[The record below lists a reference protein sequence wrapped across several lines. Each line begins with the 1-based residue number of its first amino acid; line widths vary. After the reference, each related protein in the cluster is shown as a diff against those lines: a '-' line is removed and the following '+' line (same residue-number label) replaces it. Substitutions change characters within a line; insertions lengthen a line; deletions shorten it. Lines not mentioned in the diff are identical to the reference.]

1 METELSLLFE
11 IQDLDNGECC
21 LSCRVGRGRAGAGG
35 RLTGWLRFIR
45 YSGSGLQMGRP
56 PGGDGEQERS
66 DVGPD
71 LLCDCVCY
79 SVLDRSEWPKVIG
92 RPACFSSK

>member
-21 LSCRVGRGRAGAGG
+21 LSCRVGRGRAAD
-35 RLTGWLRFIR
+35 WLAALYQVFGLRT
-45 YSGSGLQMGRP
+45 SDGS